1 MRNFYIKIIIVLF
14 AISTLGFSFQL
25 KNMPNTTLGV
35 YTTRDSSVYGD
46 ITVTENGIQIRGYDY
61 NGNILANNYFGVY
74 QITRSREKNDAG
86 KIVTVYT
93 VGSGAEEI
101 TFTFSELYNNK
112 YQKVEMRTFAT
123 GNVPTIFTR

>member
-14 AISTLGFSFQL
+14 AISILGFGFQL
-25 KNMPNTTLGV
+25 KNMPNTTIGV
-35 YTTRDSSVYGD
+35 YTVRDNSGYGD

-61 NGNILANNYFGVY
+61 NGNTLANNYFGVY

-86 KIVTVYT
+86 RIIIVYT

-101 TFTFSELYNNK
+101 TFTFSELHNNK
-112 YQKVEMRTFAT
+112 YQKVEMRAFAA
-123 GNVPTIFTR
+123 GGVSTIFTR